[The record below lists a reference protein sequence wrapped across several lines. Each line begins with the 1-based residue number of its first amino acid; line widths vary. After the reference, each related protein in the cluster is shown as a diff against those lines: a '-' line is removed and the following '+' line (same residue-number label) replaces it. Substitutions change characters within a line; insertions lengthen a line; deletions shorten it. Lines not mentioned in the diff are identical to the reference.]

1 MKTIGKK
8 CAALLLAAVM
18 LATTVFCTE
27 VPVSAASIKNEKISV
42 KIEASSTVA
51 LKISWKPSSMAQGY
65 VIYRRESVK
74 KPFQRIKTVSKN
86 AVSYLDRNLPNGKS
100 YQYAVRAYR
109 KENGKNVYSAYTT
122 AIAST
127 RPLAPSS
134 VRVKA
139 VSDKRVNVS
148 WDTVSRANGYRI
160 YKRAGG
166 QRNWTLVADVKND
179 RKSLADVKVSPS
191 TAYKYRVCAY
201 RLSGGVKYT
210 SALKES
216 SAVKTASADSSDSG
230 NYSKYN
236 SSQKEVMKKILYAV
250 ETGGQVYGRQD
261 YADFT
266 EAYTNSSA
274 EHAITIGAGQWYA
287 NEARRLLLLI
297 HNTMSEKEYAK
308 YDPKNYVWNDVK
320 NKTDWS
326 NYKLDKESKKDK
338 EKINIIVKLI
348 SSPTGI
354 KCQDKLMY
362 QQIGE
367 MEAEVRKLGVTEAR
381 AVGMFINIRHQGGY
395 GAVTRVLNKTKR
407 PVTLDNIYK
416 ALQSDTGN
424 QVGAYKSRQKFVY
437 EALKT
442 YMK

>member
-1 MKTIGKK
+1 MKTTGKRF
-8 CAALLLAAVM
+8 AALLLAAVM

-42 KIEASSTVA
+42 KIQESSEES
-51 LKISWKPSSMAQGY
+51 LKIAWNPSSMAQGY

-74 KPFQRIKTVSKN
+74 KPFQRLKTVSKN

-109 KENGKNVYSAYTT
+109 RENGKNVYSAYTT

-127 RPLAPSS
+127 RPLAPGS

-148 WDTVSRANGYRI
+148 WDPVSRANGYRI
-160 YKRAGG
+160 YKRVGG

-210 SALKES
+210 SSLRES
-216 SAVKTASADSSDSG
+216 SAVKTASAESSDSG
-230 NYSKYN
+230 NHSKYN
-236 SSQKEVMKKILYAV
+236 SAQKEVMKKILYAV

-297 HNTMSEKEYAK
+297 HDTMSDKEYAK
-308 YDPKNYVWNDVK
+308 YDPKNYVWNDVE
-320 NKTDWS
+320 NKKDWS
-326 NYKLDKESKKDK
+326 NYRLV
-338 EKINIIVKLI
+338 EKSGRAKIIVKLI

-354 KCQDKLMY
+354 KCQDQLMY

-367 MEAEVRKLGVTEAR
+367 KETEVRKLGITEAR
-381 AVGMFINIRHQGGY
+381 AVGMFINIHHQGGL
-395 GAVTRVLNKTKR
+395 GAVTRVLKKTKR

>member
-1 MKTIGKK
+1 MKTTGKRF
-8 CAALLLAAVM
+8 AALLLAAVM

-42 KIEASSTVA
+42 KIEASSTAA
-51 LKISWKPSSMAQGY
+51 LKIGWKPSSMAQGY

-74 KPFQRIKTVSKN
+74 KPFQRLKTVSKGTT
-86 AVSYLDRNLPNGKS
+86 SYLDRNLPSGKS

-109 KENGKNVYSAYTT
+109 RENGKNVYSAYTT
-122 AIAST
+122 AISST
-127 RPLAPSS
+127 RPPAPASI
-134 VRVKA
+134 RAKA

-148 WDTVSRANGYRI
+148 WDSVSRADGYRV
-160 YKRAGG
+160 YKRVAGK
-166 QRNWTLVADVKND
+166 NWTLVADIKND
-179 RKSLADVKVSPS
+179 RKSLADMKVSQDTQYIYS
-191 TAYKYRVCAY
+191 IRSY

-210 SALKES
+210 SNLVQSKAVTTGTGS
-216 SAVKTASADSSDSG
+216 SDDSG
-230 NYSKYN
+230 NHSKYN
-236 SSQKEVMKKILYAV
+236 SAQKEVMKKILYAV

-297 HNTMSEKEYAK
+297 HDTMSAKEYAK

-326 NYKLDKESKKDK
+326 NYRLVKESGRAK
-338 EKINIIVKLI
+338 IIVKLI

-354 KCQDKLMY
+354 KCQDQLMY

-367 MEAEVRKLGVTEAR
+367 MEAEIRKLGVTEAR
-381 AVGMFINIRHQGGY
+381 AVGMFINIRHQGGL
-395 GAVTRVLNKTKR
+395 GAVTRVLKKTKR
-407 PVTLDNIYK
+407 PVILDNIYK

>member
-1 MKTIGKK
+1 MKTTGKR
-8 CAALLLAAVM
+8 CAAFLLAAVM

-65 VIYRRESVK
+65 AIYRRESVK
-74 KPFQRIKTVSKN
+74 KPFQRIKTVSRE
-86 AVSYLDRNLPNGKS
+86 ATSYLDRNLPSGKS

-109 KENGKNVYSAYTT
+109 RENGKNVYSAYTT

-127 RPLAPSS
+127 RPPAPASI
-134 VRVKA
+134 RAKA
-139 VSDKRVNVS
+139 VSEKRVNVS
-148 WDTVSRANGYRI
+148 WDSVSRADGYRV
-160 YKRAGG
+160 YKKIAGKS
-166 QRNWTLVADVKND
+166 WTLVADVKND

-191 TAYKYRVCAY
+191 TKYIYSIRSY

-210 SALKES
+210 SNLVQSKETETG
-216 SAVKTASADSSDSG
+216 AEDSGDSG

-266 EAYTNSSA
+266 EAYTNSKA

-326 NYKLDKESKKDK
+326 NYKLDKESKKDE

-367 MEAEVRKLGVTEAR
+367 REVEVRKLGVTEAR

-424 QVGAYKSRQKFVY
+424 QVGAYKTRQKFVY

-442 YMK
+442 YMR